1 MRSQPAPIGSQHQGS
16 PNQPHPASEL
26 LDRMPPAN
34 LEAEQALLGCLLVD
48 PGRMA
53 EVMNKGGSGTFAKD
67 FAQTIVEQA
76 QRRRWLEMGI
86 ELIQRCWNDRDIAQ
100 IGEFV
105 STAYDA
111 FLNDSRFP
119 RAVRAAVT
127 VRMADVIAEKLE
139 WLWPGRIA
147 LGKLTLL
154 AGDPGLGKS
163 FLTLDLAAR
172 VSRGDVW
179 PDDPAWLA
187 PRGDVLLLNAE
198 DGLEDTVRPR
208 LDSAKADV
216 DRVYALTAV
225 RDAAEGENGF
235 SLARDLKALEHELKR
250 RPETRLIIIDPITAY
265 LGDTTGNN
273 NTQVRSL
280 LSPLSTLA
288 QEHRVAVVAITHLN
302 KNSGGKALYR
312 AMGSLAF
319 VAAARAAWGVVRDPA
334 DAERRLLLPIKNNLS
349 QETKG
354 MAFRLLTDPV
364 QGAASIGWFPEPLET
379 NLDEVLQATPLGG
392 GDAASTA
399 AEVRQWLIEMLSA
412 EPVPAEELLR
422 AASEEGI
429 TPKQL
434 RHAAMKLDVRRQK
447 GGFLEGWIWSLK

>member
-1 MRSQPAPIGSQHQGS
+1 
-16 PNQPHPASEL
+16 
-26 LDRMPPAN
+26 
-34 LEAEQALLGCLLVD
+34 
-48 PGRMA
+48 
-53 EVMNKGGSGTFAKD
+53 
-67 FAQTIVEQA
+67 
-76 QRRRWLEMGI
+76 
-86 ELIQRCWNDRDIAQ
+86 
-100 IGEFV
+100 
-105 STAYDA
+105 
-111 FLNDSRFP
+111 
-119 RAVRAAVT
+119 
-127 VRMADVIAEKLE
+127 MADVIAEKLE